1 MEDDQRQLEP
11 LRPRPEQTADRARR
25 GEDEQRTSR
34 RRRRSKGPVGTPI
47 QGRRVGPR
55 SSSWDHLHVA
65 EAWLTMHPSSNKKM
79 MRPPTRGEVPLGKK
93 QKEDAGDVSRARA
106 RRVADGSNR
115 SSLSHAVTGGTRQ
128 AGALARRLQLVDSL
142 GPEFVQQV
150 PTQGAECELSSC
162 HRFRPVL

>member
-1 MEDDQRQLEP
+1 ML
-11 LRPRPEQTADRARR
+11 LKHGSRP
-25 GEDEQRTSR
+25 
-34 RRRRSKGPVGTPI
+34 
-47 QGRRVGPR
+47 
-55 SSSWDHLHVA
+55 
-65 EAWLTMHPSSNKKM
+65 PSIKM
-79 MRPPTRGEVPLGKK
+79 MMGPPTRWKEPLGQK
-93 QKEDAGDVSRARA
+93 QKADDGDESRARA